1 MAMPRCVAGCVGS
14 ISLNSSHSRCVRL
27 FRPKNAFLS
36 ANETVMPRLHLIGTL
51 GLMLTVTLALASFYS
66 WRNEHQQQAFRARLT
81 QAIAEQQ
88 HERLSAELQSAV
100 GYLEF
105 LRKRTE
111 AVMRHNIAEQANT
124 AFHIAQSIYEQEAPK
139 RPPAEVKR
147 LIVEA
152 LRPLRFFDG
161 RGYIFIDSMQGD
173 FVLLPI
179 APEYEGR
186 AGIDN
191 RDDTGSYIMRGLI
204 NAALVPHTGGFFHYR
219 WLHPNKPEEM
229 AQKIANVRHF
239 APFDWLIGTGDYLF
253 EWEELQKN
261 EALQRLRSLR
271 FGSTGTVGLIDQE
284 GHSVLGHNDASL
296 EGLPPERMRPVQR
309 QALEKLTAAARAG
322 GGFVEYDWPRPGAA
336 PDAPLG
342 RKTALVTVYAPWGW
356 ILTTSMFNDEL
367 DATWQAEVQSQ
378 AQKVNQQRVELALVV
393 LGSLL
398 AGVLGSL
405 GFSRWSRRL
414 FSRYHREWRDAQE
427 KLRIAAIAFESQE
440 GMFVT
445 DARGVILQVNRA
457 FTEITGYSAQEAVG
471 HSPGLLKSGRHGPQ
485 FYAVM
490 QSALDMTGTWAGE
503 IWNRRKN
510 GEIFPEWLTITA
522 VKNEE
527 QEVTHYVSALIDI
540 THRKAA
546 EDEIRHLAFYDLLTG
561 MANRR
566 LLLDRLQH
574 AVENSAR
581 SGTSGA
587 LMFIDLDNFK
597 FINDTLG
604 HDQGDMLLFEVAQ
617 RLKAAV
623 REGDTVA
630 RLGGDEFVVV
640 LEGLS
645 VQAMTAAAQAD
656 AIAQEILSV
665 LSAPVELQGQDV
677 QTSGSIGVVLFSGTD
692 VAIQDLMQSADLAMY
707 RAKEDGRNTVRFFN
721 PEMQQRIVERLA
733 LEKSLRIALQEGQL
747 RLHYQPQVDHQGRIT
762 GVEGLVRWQ
771 HPQRGLVPP
780 GEFIPLA
787 EETGLIVPLGQWVL
801 QAACEQLVRWAQVP
815 ERCQWCIA
823 VNISGR
829 QLRQPDFVPQVM
841 QVLEKTGAAPQLLK
855 LELTESL
862 LLDNPQDVIQKMT
875 ALQKHGVRFSL
886 DDFGTGY
893 SSLAYLRDLPL
904 SQLKID
910 KSFVNNLGQDTRAT
924 AIVRTIVT
932 MANNLGLDV
941 IAEGVET
948 RQQQQALEANGCLI
962 YQGYLFGKPVSV
974 DKL

>member
-1 MAMPRCVAGCVGS
+1 
-14 ISLNSSHSRCVRL
+14 
-27 FRPKNAFLS
+27 
-36 ANETVMPRLHLIGTL
+36 MPRLHLIGTL
-51 GLMLTVTLALASFYS
+51 GLLLAVTLALASFYS
-66 WRNEHQQQAFRARLT
+66 WRNEHQQQAFRERLT
-81 QAIAEQQ
+81 QAIAQQ
-88 HERLSAELQSAV
+88 QQERLSAELQSAI

-111 AVMRHNIAEQANT
+111 EVMRHNIAEQTDA
-124 AFHIAQSIYEQEAPK
+124 ALHVAEAIYAQEAPR
-139 RPPAEVKR
+139 RPLAEVKR

-173 FVLLPI
+173 FVLLPT

-186 AGIDN
+186 AGLDN
-191 RDDTGSYIMRGLI
+191 RDDTGSYVMQGLI
-204 NAALVPHTGGFFHYR
+204 NAALVPRGNGFFHYR
-219 WLHPNKPEEM
+219 WYHPKKPQGM
-229 AQKIANVRHF
+229 AQKIAYVRHF
-239 APFDWLIGTGDYLF
+239 APFDWLIGTGDYFF
-253 EWEELQKN
+253 EWEEQQKK
-261 EALQRLRSLR
+261 EAMQRLRALR
-271 FGSTGTVGLIDQE
+271 FGSTGTVGLIDMQ
-284 GHSVLGHNDASL
+284 GRSLLSPNNASL
-296 EGLPPERMRPVQR
+296 EGLLPEQMQPVQR
-309 QALEKLTAAARAG
+309 QALERLRATAQAG

-342 RKTALVTVYAPWGW
+342 RKTALVTAYAPWGW
-356 ILTTSMFNDEL
+356 VLATSMFNDEL
-367 DATWQAEVQSQ
+367 EATWQAEVQSQ
-378 AQKVNQQRVELALVV
+378 ARKVNQQRVELALVV

-414 FSRYHREWRDAQE
+414 FARYHHEWSDAQE

-445 DARGVILQVNRA
+445 DPQGVILRVNRA
-457 FTEITGYSAQEAVG
+457 FTDITGYTAQEAVG
-471 HSPGLLKSGRHGPQ
+471 RGPDLLKSGRHGPQ
-485 FYAVM
+485 FYAAM
-490 QSALDMTGTWAGE
+490 RSALDTTGAWAGE

-522 VKNEE
+522 VKNEA
-527 QEVTHYVSALIDI
+527 QEVTHYVSALVDI

-561 MANRR
+561 LPNRR

-581 SGTSGA
+581 SGVSGA

-597 FINDTLG
+597 IINDSLG
-604 HDQGDMLLFEVAQ
+604 HEQGDVLLSQVGQ
-617 RLKAAV
+617 RLRAAV

-640 LEGLS
+640 LEGLD
-645 VQAMTAAAQAD
+645 VQELKAAAQAEVV
-656 AIAQEILSV
+656 AQDILAV
-665 LSAPVELQGQDV
+665 LAQPVELQGQEV
-677 QTSGSIGVVLFSGTD
+677 QVTGSIGVVLFTGST
-692 VAIQDLMQSADLAMY
+692 VVIQDLMQYADLAMY

-721 PEMQQRIVERLA
+721 PEMQQGVLERLA

-747 RLHYQPQVDHQGRIT
+747 RLFYQPQVDHQGRIT

-787 EETGLIVPLGQWVL
+787 EETGLIVPMGQWVL

-815 ERCQWCIA
+815 ERRDWCIA

-829 QLRQPDFVPQVM
+829 QLRQPDFVAQVV
-841 QVLEKTGAAPQLLK
+841 QVLAQTGAAPELLK
-855 LELTESL
+855 LELTETL
-862 LLDNPQDVIQKMT
+862 LLENPQDAIQKMA
-875 ALQKHGVRFSL
+875 ALQKYRVRFSL

-910 KSFVNNLGQDTRAT
+910 KSFVNNLGQDDRAT

-948 RQQQQALEANGCLI
+948 AEQQQALSANGCLI
-962 YQGYLFGKPVSV
+962 YQGYLFGKPVPI
-974 DKL
+974 DEL